1 MGTLEKDFD
10 CAVEEFIISLEK
22 SGKVEDLLNKET
34 LTEEEVRAKR
44 YINSNN
50 MQYTATDPIK
60 DGKFTMDRGNFMT
73 LIPGM
78 KSPLSVKFNMFETLV
93 TDHLTAGYNKMKIS
107 FKELNA
113 SETSKIMEIVQEE
126 SEAIATRAGHLYAV
140 LSFTADTS
148 ADLENATYIVFNVQ
162 QPYHITGADLKAYCG
177 DFLAS
182 ALALRFKSA
191 SVTNYVPCSQNYDLR
206 KVKNYTDRIKKYL
219 EECKKKTVEYIDFE
233 LCFGERKRDVAGRVQ
248 TEQCFYLASIPRDST
263 GTQLTAHFPY
273 YDQGSLEP

>member
-22 SGKVEDLLNKET
+22 SGKVEDLLNRET

-44 YINSNN
+44 YIMDNN
-50 MQYTATDPIK
+50 MQYTLTDPIK
-60 DGKFTMDRGNFMT
+60 DGKFSTDRGNFMT

-78 KSPLSVKFNMFETLV
+78 NSPLSVKFNVFETLV
-93 TDHLTAGYNKMKIS
+93 TDHLNAGYSKMKIS
-107 FKELNA
+107 FKELKA
-113 SETSKIMEIVQEE
+113 FEISKIMEIVHEE
-126 SEAIATRAGHLYAV
+126 SEAIARSEGHLYAV
-140 LSFTADTS
+140 ISFIADTS

-162 QPYHITGADLKAYCG
+162 RPYHIIAADVQVLCN
-177 DFLAS
+177 DFLSS
-182 ALALRFKSA
+182 AVGIRLRNA

-248 TEQCFYLASIPRDST
+248 TEQCFYLASIPKDNT
-263 GTQLTAHFPY
+263 GVQLTAHFPY